1 MKYQLSFPANRYL
14 CISNNLLCEMIKK
27 KKKKLFNQE
36 DQIESVY
43 RRIRAREV
51 SYGQT
56 LKFSKLWINLGRM
69 LGIWWCSCMVIQC
82 DSMMNEACHIGKS
95 VSHLINCDAED
106 MVNHCEK
113 ILIDLAIV
121 MKMAPIIS
129 RATFIIL
136 VTFICCEKL

>member
-1 MKYQLSFPANRYL
+1 MKYQLSFPAKRYL

-27 KKKKLFNQE
+27 KKKMFFNQE

-43 RRIRAREV
+43 QRILAREV

-69 LGIWWCSCMVIQC
+69 LGIWWCGYMVIQC
-82 DSMMNEACHIGKS
+82 DSVMNEASHIGKS
-95 VSHLINCDAED
+95 VSHLINSDAKD
-106 MVNHCEK
+106 TVSHCEK
-113 ILIDLAIV
+113 ILIDVAIV